1 MEGRCAMRL
10 WHEDS
15 MDCDE
20 VSEDGCDEV
29 CRDGWGNTMDDD
41 V

>member
-1 MEGRCAMRL
+1 ME
-10 WHEDS
+10 EDS

-29 CRDGWGNTMDDD
+29 CRDGWGDTMDDD